1 MLTGQLTE
9 MDREGPGGPTLA
21 VVDGAF
27 APFANLLP
35 YAPSGTVYER
45 LVKPVVDRLVGVTF
59 LLLTLPVLALVAI
72 VVRARMGQGVI
83 FKQERVGLGGRRF
96 LVYKFRT
103 MRHDRRHRSQPV
115 AVPDRRKTHKHE
127 QDPRVTALGR
137 FLRKWSLDEL
147 PQLWNVVRGDMS
159 LIGPRPELVSIVE
172 RYDAWQHARH
182 SVKPGLTGL
191 WQVTARGDGLMH
203 EHTHID
209 LAYAS
214 RVSLRS
220 DCKILLLTIP
230 ALLGRRTGF

>member
-1 MLTGQLTE
+1 LIE
-9 MDREGPGGPTLA
+9 MDREGPGGPTLV
-21 VVDGAF
+21 VVDGSF
-27 APFANLLP
+27 AASQGSPVVVAR
-35 YAPSGTVYER
+35 STVYER
-45 LVKPVVDRLVGVTF
+45 LVKPAVDRLVGLT
-59 LLLTLPVLALVAI
+59 LLMLTLPVLALVAI
-72 VVRARMGQGVI
+72 VARAHMGPGVI
-83 FKQERVGLGGRRF
+83 FKQERVGRGGRRF

-103 MRHDRRHRSQPV
+103 MKHDRRHVPEPY

-127 QDPRVTALGR
+127 HDPRVTALGR

-172 RYDAWQHARH
+172 RYDGWQHARH
-182 SVKPGLTGL
+182 RVKPGLTGL

-203 EHTHID
+203 ENTHID

-214 RVSLRS
+214 RVSLRN

-230 ALLGRRTGF
+230 VLLGRRTGY